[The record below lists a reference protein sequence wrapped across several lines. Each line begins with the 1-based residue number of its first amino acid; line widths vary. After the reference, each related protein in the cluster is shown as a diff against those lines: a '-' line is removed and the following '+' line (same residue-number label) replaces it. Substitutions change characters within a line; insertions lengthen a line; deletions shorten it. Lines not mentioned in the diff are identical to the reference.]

1 MSQSEN
7 KSKGNSLLMPLAIG
21 GGLLLMFMGLKKAK
35 AQGEGSLPALP
46 EMDANQATPQIVP
59 EAAPKYTDVVE
70 NDDEDD
76 GTNTTNYSPTPS
88 SNSSPNYNALPS
100 NSPEEEEEETNNSG
114 GYQFNNSVPKSN
126 SATKWNERQ
135 DKRIIGNGKP
145 KLGLR
150 SQSDQNRKFAERGS
164 IVNAKVAKATSL
176 RSQSDQARLAQQKAR
191 NNSPVKSPI
200 PFIAQAQKAIA
211 QSKAAPKIFPL
222 KQGQTNN
229 YIKEVQRKMGVSPT
243 GFFGTQTRA
252 ALLRKYKVTEVSEA
266 LYKQIVSGK
275 APVAK
280 PIIPL
285 KSKIPLIKKPIKILR
300 KK

>member
-1 MSQSEN
+1 MSQNES
-7 KSKGNSLLMPLAIG
+7 KSKGSSLLMPLAIG
-21 GGLLLMFMGLKKAK
+21 GGLLLLFMGIKKAK

-46 EMDANQATPQIVP
+46 ELDANQAAPQIVP
-59 EAAPKYTDVVE
+59 EAAPKYTDVI
-70 NDDEDD
+70 DEGEDQD
-76 GTNTTNYSPTPS
+76 TTESSSPS
-88 SNSSPNYNALPS
+88 SSPASNNY
-100 NSPEEEEEETNNSG
+100 EEENEDTSNSG
-114 GYQFNNSVPKSN
+114 GYQFNNSIPKSIVKPILN
-126 SATKWNERQ
+126 SKKEIRF
-135 DKRIIGNGKP
+135 IGNGKP
-145 KLGLR
+145 KLGIR
-150 SQSDQNRKFAERGS
+150 A
-164 IVNAKVAKATSL
+164 
-176 RSQSDQARLAQQKAR
+176 QSDQAKQVQQKAR

-252 ALLRKYKVTEVSEA
+252 ALLKKYKATEVSEA
-266 LYKQIVSGK
+266 LYKQIISGK
-275 APVAK
+275 APANK

-285 KSKIPLIKKPIKILR
+285 KKTLPNIKKPIKVLR